1 MPVTVDHFVLSNG
14 DIAKYDYDGLN
25 NKPDLSV
32 KSTTLENSGKI
43 FYFHKVGRLVVCN
56 SGGDIQ
62 SLGSGYTV
70 IGTLPNEY
78 WPQTQVVSRTEN
90 DIDGFSFFTV
100 GVDGV
105 VQVYSSEAYTSLH
118 NCAINAVWIAAI

>member
-14 DIAKYDYDGLN
+14 DTAKYDYDGLN

-43 FYFHKVGRLVVCN
+43 FYFYKVGRLVVCN
-56 SGGDIQ
+56 AGGDIQ
-62 SLGSGYTV
+62 SLGSGYTT

-78 WPQTQVVSRTEN
+78 WPLTQVVSRIEN
-90 DIDGFSFFTV
+90 DRDGFSFFTV

-105 VQVYSSEAYTSLH
+105 VQVYSSEAYTSVH
-118 NCAINAVWIAAI
+118 NFAINATWISAT